1 MHYIDICSIIYLQGF
16 FIFILHTMKKTIWIL
31 SLSVLLFST
40 LAPSFTYATWEVA
53 DEPTVETDV
62 SEITN
67 QESLLSGN
75 DNDLWYGDY
84 MFNITDNDSLDNSW
98 DNDSLDVDPTDD
110 FVNSDIN
117 DVLSQN
123 VDTLTLNDLSWKS
136 CYDYE
141 YNYTY
146 GTLILKK
153 YLCDDTNIVIPT
165 SESWANKTTSIQ
177 DWAFAWKLIESLEMP
192 DQFSVNPEAFSWAI
206 FSWNITLEE
215 KKSWQYF
222 NTLYSITVA
231 EWAVLTLKQANRLYM
246 STVNWKLIYDL
257 NNLSSA
263 NYLLNKWTINWEVE
277 IRWLNWS
284 LNRSFESCNITENW
298 KVLLWEWITKI
309 DESSFG
315 WDSYTDTPSILRWTL
330 VFPSTLKE
338 ISSSFHNTQ
347 IDSNL
352 IFPKSIN
359 KVYYSF
365 RESDINSDFFFESE
379 SGESWFNITDSFW
392 YSNIWSLVFSW
403 LNITLRNVSPQA
415 ISWDLSFVNS
425 RFTSFRDFLT
435 IWNHII
441 SWDVNFIN
449 SDLYLNWWS
458 FFNTSTVVW
467 DFNMSW
473 NSIILSSG
481 IPDSLK
487 IFGDLNI
494 TWNNL
499 IMPWFANSEITWN
512 VNINAW
518 TMNLQYWLNGSKIK
532 WDVTIIGDD
541 ISAKYWALNG
551 LSISWD
557 FLMSWKNL
565 DLQTDVLNG
574 LKIDWNFEIKWGLL
588 KAYYGVLNG
597 LNVYWDIKL
606 PRNSEFWPGTLW
618 WVIAKWNYIISYD
631 TTVSIWDSVNN
642 AQLSNDVR
650 IVADEI
656 ESNDINTDDDKI
668 VVQNSEIVATS
679 WMVVEYEWWLN
690 INFKDNSSSDIE
702 WTARFSAPIAVKV
715 PVKNINNNFVKVMVK
730 HQWDEDF
737 WFTGLTLSQEN
748 VCDDWIPTSN
758 PYNWEDVAVEEN
770 NGERYAVIYTCSA
783 STFVAYTENEKKN
796 DNNNENNSNSNVSNN
811 TTSSSAWGWSTISV
825 KSNTTVKEQEHNSA
839 DTEKTTEKEN
849 NSIQPSNKTETTSVE
864 QKVRM
869 VWWKSL
875 TRWEVAVMTN
885 ILLDVY
891 PQLTENKTLNEVS
904 EACENYA
911 DEQNF
916 TKDEKKAITRL
927 CKLSIMW
934 IHRDTKEPLDEFM
947 VKQMASNDEFA
958 TVMDRAVANYTEK
971 DLSVV
976 KEALKKLE
984 WNEENVVFWTVYDVF
999 MSIKNIFG

>member
-1 MHYIDICSIIYLQGF
+1 
-16 FIFILHTMKKTIWIL
+16 MKKSIWVF
-31 SLSVLLFST
+31 SLAMLLFST
-40 LAPSFTYATWEVA
+40 FAPSFTYATGEVA
-53 DEPTVETDV
+53 EDIQIDSETIDENNDLTNNLTGDLVNNETDV
-62 SEITN
+62 SE
-67 QESLLSGN
+67 
-75 DNDLWYGDY
+75 
-84 MFNITDNDSLDNSW
+84 SW
-98 DNDSLDVDPTDD
+98 DNKTNLTESLIQNTD
-110 FVNSDIN
+110 ITT
-117 DVLSQN
+117 LSETAH
-123 VDTLTLNDLSWKS
+123 DYIERCFPW
-136 CYDYE
+136 YDYNSAWTLSL
-141 YNYTY
+141 YNYV
-146 GTLILKK
+146 
-153 YLCDDTNIVIPT
+153 CDETDVIIPT
-165 SESWANKTTSIQ
+165 SESWDSKYTVIMENAFVWKTITSIQ
-177 DWAFAWKLIESLEMP
+177 F
-192 DQFSVNPEAFSWAI
+192 PEKVTVRDAAFSWAI
-206 FSWNITLEE
+206 LDWTITIWE
-215 KKSWQYF
+215 
-222 NTLYSITVA
+222 NV
-231 EWAVLTLKQANRLYM
+231 
-246 STVNWKLIYDL
+246 
-257 NNLSSA
+257 NLSSPDWWIIWE
-263 NYLLNKWTINWEVE
+263 NGHLIVKKQIYNVYRIVVNWTFTYDITDFKTSHSIPQMSVSELLNKSVINWTVNISWFDSIE
-277 IRWLNWS
+277 
-284 LNRSFESCNITENW
+284 RSFSNSEITENW
-298 KVLLWEWITKI
+298 IINLWEWLTTISNYSFWWDLYNNGPESIINWTINFPESLSTLNNSFSKSTI
-309 DESSFG
+309 SSQLNFPDSLKNIQSSFCNSNILSDIHFV
-315 WDSYTDTPSILRWTL
+315 WDGSD
-330 VFPSTLKE
+330 VQF
-338 ISSSFHNTQ
+338 N
-347 IDSNL
+347 IDS
-352 IFPKSIN
+352 
-359 KVYYSF
+359 
-365 RESDINSDFFFESE
+365 
-379 SGESWFNITDSFW
+379 SFW

-403 LNITLRNVSPQA
+403 LNIYLNNVSPQT

-425 RFTSFRDFLT
+425 KFTYFYNFLT
-435 IWNHII
+435 IWDHII

-449 SDLYLNWWS
+449 TDLNLNWWQ
-458 FFNTSTVVW
+458 FFRASTIVW
-467 DFNMSW
+467 DFNFSW
-473 NSIILSSG
+473 ENYVSSINGSNVPIW
-481 IPDSLK
+481 LK
-487 IFGDLNI
+487 IWWNLNI
-494 TWNNL
+494 TWVNVL
-499 IMPWFANSEITWN
+499 YPRFQYSEITWS
-512 VNINAW
+512 VNINAS
-518 TMNLQYWLNGSKIK
+518 TMNLQYSLNNSKIK
-532 WDVTIIGDD
+532 WHVTIIGDD
-541 ISAKYWALNG
+541 ITAKYWSLNG

-557 FLMSWKNL
+557 FLMSWNNL

-606 PRNSEFWPGTLW
+606 PRNSVFWAGTLW
-618 WVIAKWNYIISYD
+618 WVISKWNYIISYE

-642 AQLSNDVR
+642 AQLSNDVK

-783 STFVAYTENEKKN
+783 STFVAYTENEKKI
-796 DNNNENNSNSNVSNN
+796 ENNTNENVSNN
-811 TTSSSAWGWSTISV
+811 TTSISAWGWSTISV

-958 TVMDRAVANYTEK
+958 TVMDRVVANYTEK

-984 WNEENVVFWTVYDVF
+984 WNEENVVFGTVYDVF

>member
-1 MHYIDICSIIYLQGF
+1 
-16 FIFILHTMKKTIWIL
+16 MKKSIWVF
-31 SLSVLLFST
+31 SLAMLLFST
-40 LAPSFTYATWEVA
+40 FVPSFTYATWEVV
-53 DEPTVETDV
+53 DNNDLSMNSMEETNWNSGDNNQGIVQGENNDFEDDHIQEENDLHDSLFDSTRSDSNNIELFWSESNEQYLNRCYEYEMSPYGYLFLNKYLCYDETDV
-62 SEITN
+62 I
-67 QESLLSGN
+67 
-75 DNDLWYGDY
+75 
-84 MFNITDNDSLDNSW
+84 I
-98 DNDSLDVDPTDD
+98 PT
-110 FVNSDIN
+110 S
-117 DVLSQN
+117 
-123 VDTLTLNDLSWKS
+123 LSW
-136 CYDYE
+136 E
-141 YNYTY
+141 NYFTRIMNNAFE
-146 GTLILKK
+146 GREISSIVFPKVTKINQ
-153 YLCDDTNIVIPT
+153 DAFSWTTFNWNIVIEWDVEWSYPFRF
-165 SESWANKTTSIQ
+165 IV
-177 DWAFAWKLIESLEMP
+177 WKNS
-192 DQFSVNPEAFSWAI
+192 
-206 FSWNITLEE
+206 
-215 KKSWQYF
+215 
-222 NTLYSITVA
+222 
-231 EWAVLTLKQANRLYM
+231 VLTFKIPISQMYYVE
-246 STVNWKLIYDL
+246 VNWKLIYDIWDYNSVSEHPQTTL
-257 NNLSSA
+257 TYFLARS
-263 NYLLNKWTINWEVE
+263 LINWEVE
-277 IRWLNWS
+277 IRWLNWI
-284 LNRSFESCNITENW
+284 LNKWFYNSNITENW
-298 KVLLWEWITKI
+298 KIILWEGITKI
-309 DESSFG
+309 NDSFTKYYRY
-315 WDSYTDTPSILRWTL
+315 DDPSYTNWTIILPQTL
-330 VFPSTLKE
+330 VD
-338 ISSSFHNTQ
+338 ISESFNETV
-347 IDSNL
+347 IWKN
-352 IFPKSIN
+352 IEFPKSLN
-359 KVYYSF
+359 NLYYSF
-365 RESDINSDFFFESE
+365 RESSINSDFFFESE

-403 LNITLRNVSPQA
+403 LNISLNNVSPQT
-415 ISWDLSFVNS
+415 ISWNLSFINS
-425 RFTSFRDFLT
+425 KFTSFYNFLT

-449 SDLYLNWWS
+449 SDLNLNWWQ

-481 IPDSLK
+481 IPVALK
-487 IFGDLNI
+487 IWGNLNI

-518 TMNLQYWLNGSKIK
+518 TMNLRNWLNSSKIK

-541 ISAKYWALNG
+541 ISAKYGALNN

-557 FLMSWKNL
+557 FLMSWNVL
-565 DLQTDVLNG
+565 DLESSVLNGLVIDWDFEIKWWLLKAQFYVLNG
-574 LKIDWNFEIKWGLL
+574 LK
-588 KAYYGVLNG
+588 
-597 LNVYWDIKL
+597 VYWDLKL
-606 PRNSEFWPGTLW
+606 PKNSEFWDGTLW

-631 TTVSIWDSVNN
+631 TTVSIWDSVDN
-642 AQLSNDVR
+642 AQLSNDVK

-715 PVKNINNNFVKVMVK
+715 PVKNVNNNFVKVMVK
-730 HQWDEDF
+730 HMWDEDF

-748 VCDDWIPTSN
+748 VCEDWLPKNS
-758 PYNWEDVAVEEN
+758 PYSWEDIAVEEN

-811 TTSSSAWGWSTISV
+811 TTSSSVWGWSTISV

-947 VKQMASNDEFA
+947 VKQIASNDEFA

-984 WNEENVVFWTVYDVF
+984 WNEENVVFGTVYDVF